1 MLFNS
6 RYQSWKKKQEMMFAS
21 SFCFWRIQTDRR
33 LIKKQF
39 EDTRGV
45 IRSRKSNQ
53 DRQHNNKTKK
63 DERTNNHEYTE
74 NRNFSNR
81 GSVMNIN
88 HHNSFEFDSRPWW
101 GVLDTRLCDQ
111 VLPVNYSTLTDLSGD
126 LCVFCC
132 NFSILCCVFLR
143 LVYPKLPVYLDYP
156 FLIAPSVFSNVYI
169 YFIF

>member
-1 MLFNS
+1 
-6 RYQSWKKKQEMMFAS
+6 MMFAS
-21 SFCFWRIQTDRR
+21 SFCFWRILTDRR

-126 LCVFCC
+126 LCVFVV
-132 NFSILCCVFLR
+132 ILAYCVVFFFVLCTLSCPFIWIIHFWLPLR
-143 LVYPKLPVYLDYP
+143 YSLT
-156 FLIAPSVFSNVYI
+156 
-169 YFIF
+169 FIFTLYFR